1 MIEKKRKEER
11 ENKERQRGTVE
22 GQKGDRHG
30 GREEERKLY
39 KIK

>member
-11 ENKERQRGTVE
+11 ERIRKD
-22 GQKGDRHG
+22 KGEQWKDKRETEAWRKG
-30 GREEERKLY
+30 GRKLY